1 MLLQLHDDFGL
12 SQGPS
17 LDIWP
22 PITWQEFRPNSRED
36 ILDHYYAYSLGC
48 QSPTAWGIAL
58 ASASAVA
65 TAGFGASL
73 LAGAGAAL
81 KGIAAGTISGSNAL
95 IGATATKQIT
105 DSVKNSAKA
114 SAKKAQGSAINK
126 RRRSMDSGAEKKRIV
141 DTYNRFYGR
150 ANYVAR
156 MQNMT
161 LAQLQA
167 ELPKL
172 QKAVK
177 DAEKKG
183 KKVPCDTAG
192 VRNMGVLNAAVQ
204 YCQALIEAYKASGTS
219 TPQEFNE
226 KFSKA
231 AADGKTRI
239 GSALSGITLPALVI
253 AGLIL
258 SKIKK

>member
-1 MLLQLHDDFGL
+1 MLLQLHDDYGM

-22 PITWQEFRPNSRED
+22 PITWQEFRPNSREE

-141 DTYNRFYGR
+141 DT
-150 ANYVAR
+150 R

-192 VRNMGVLNAAVQ
+192 VRNMGVLNAALQ

-219 TPQEFNE
+219 TPQEFNA

-239 GSALSGITLPALVI
+239 GSALSGITLQRKPHAVHRQKERQQS
-253 AGLIL
+253 AGQL
-258 SKIKK
+258 